1 MSIASGKLVYYYMTR
16 DSLCFL
22 TLTEES
28 YPKRLAFI
36 YLEEVAD
43 VILQEFTQEFGNDV
57 SGMLAFGWV
66 MDNNDEDDV
75 SRSTVYALFLWGDL
89 CVSDLSLSLRDA
101 CPAKHITSHT
111 HSGDAKWTR
120 PPAPLPLFTTTP

>member
-66 MDNNDEDDV
+66 MDNKDDDV
-75 SRSTVYALFLWGDL
+75 SRSTVYAFFL
-89 CVSDLSLSLRDA
+89 C
-101 CPAKHITSHT
+101 I
-111 HSGDAKWTR
+111 
-120 PPAPLPLFTTTP
+120 